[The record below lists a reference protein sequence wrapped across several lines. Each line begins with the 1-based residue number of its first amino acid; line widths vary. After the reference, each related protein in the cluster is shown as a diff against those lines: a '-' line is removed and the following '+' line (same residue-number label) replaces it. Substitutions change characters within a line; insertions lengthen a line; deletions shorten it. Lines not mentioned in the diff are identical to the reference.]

1 MAIAAEVYAKRQK
14 LGKESIDY
22 AHTVIVDA
30 KALLGEFWKATK
42 KAKGGGPGT
51 GKKGRK
57 KASVPVGNRCSE
69 SPPTVAE
76 LGLTKKET
84 SEAA

>member
-1 MAIAAEVYAKRQK
+1 VTIAAEVYAKRQK

-42 KAKGGGPGT
+42 KA
-51 GKKGRK
+51 
-57 KASVPVGNRCSE
+57 
-69 SPPTVAE
+69 
-76 LGLTKKET
+76 T
-84 SEAA
+84 SEACEKAKP